1 MEHLLFAW
9 LTSQPED
16 VRALIH
22 SLSLHS
28 TLSLSWNHLHRH
40 PVATATPEA
49 AHVLSSLGI
58 PLTIVTM
65 G

>member
-9 LTSQPED
+9 LTSQPEEIQ
-16 VRALIH
+16 ALLH
-22 SLSLHS
+22 ALSLHGNF
-28 TLSLSWNHLHRH
+28 SLSWDSLHRH
-40 PVATATPEA
+40 PAAHATPEGA
-49 AHVLSSLGI
+49 RVLASLGL